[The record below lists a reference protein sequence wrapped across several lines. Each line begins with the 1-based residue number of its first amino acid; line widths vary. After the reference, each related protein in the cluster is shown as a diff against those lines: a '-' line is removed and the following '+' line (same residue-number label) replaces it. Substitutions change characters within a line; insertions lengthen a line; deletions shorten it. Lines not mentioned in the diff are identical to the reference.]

1 MHVEFMRDEARQ
13 MPLIPDPL
21 SVESLKIWHCKYKTL
36 APIAACGNLKTLTI
50 ASYPDETLN
59 LLGPFRDLKV
69 LHILHLPKIHDLTP
83 LRQLSALVSL
93 SLETSPGWDASGKQ
107 TQVLSLEPVASLPQL
122 QHLQLFGVVPRD
134 KSLSALEFCES
145 LVTARFQGYPPA
157 EVARF
162 FNSRQVKNAF
172 AP

>member
-1 MHVEFMRDEARQ
+1 MHVEFMRDQARELA
-13 MPLIPDPL
+13 LIPDPL

-36 APIAACGNLKTLTI
+36 APIAACRNLHALTI
-50 ASYPDETLN
+50 ASYPDETLD
-59 LLGPFRDLKV
+59 LLVSLRDLKS
-69 LHILHLPKIHDLTP
+69 LHILHLPKVSDLTP

-93 SLETSPGWDASGKQ
+93 SLETSPGWDASRKQ
-107 TQVLSLEPVASLPQL
+107 TQVLSLEPLASLPQL
-122 QHLQLFGVVPRD
+122 QHLQLFGVVPPD
-134 KSLSALEFCES
+134 KSLSALEFCEN

-157 EVARF
+157 EVTRF